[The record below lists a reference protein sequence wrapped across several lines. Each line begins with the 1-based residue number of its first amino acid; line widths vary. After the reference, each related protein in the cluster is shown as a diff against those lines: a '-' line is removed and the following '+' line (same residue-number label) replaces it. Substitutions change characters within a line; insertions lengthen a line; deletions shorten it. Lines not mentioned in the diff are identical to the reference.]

1 MKEVAKM
8 KAVLFDGKG
17 SVKVGD
23 VPKPQIQGSKDA
35 IIKVTHST
43 ICGSDL
49 NILRGK
55 IVLEE
60 NGIMGHEG
68 AGIVEE
74 VGPGVTKVK
83 PGDHVVIAYSV
94 QCGECE
100 NCKNGWVVFC
110 DHGGM
115 LGHGKQWGDHG
126 GTQAEYLRVPWAD
139 ANLQPIPAGLT
150 EEQSIFVGDILSTGY
165 QACEYGAIRHG
176 DFVVVFGAGPVGLCA
191 VAAARLFGPRK
202 IVAVDMIDYRLD
214 AAKRLGADIV
224 INASKMNAP
233 EEIKKMTNGKGA
245 EVCIEAVGGAA
256 TFEACIE
263 SVRPAGRIS
272 IVGVF
277 PFDKVGVSIRDLL
290 RRNLTIRAGRA
301 NLIHMGQ
308 LLSLI
313 EGGKLDMTPLITH
326 KMRLGDAVKAYGIFG
341 SQSENSLK
349 IILTP

>member
-1 MKEVAKM
+1 M
-8 KAVLFDGKG
+8 KAILFDGKG
-17 SVKVGD
+17 SVKLGD
-23 VPKPQIQGSKDA
+23 VPKPDIRESKDA
-35 IIKVTHST
+35 LIRITHST

-68 AGIVEE
+68 AGVVEK

-83 PGDHVVIAYSV
+83 PGDRVVISHSV

-110 DHGGM
+110 DHAGI

-150 EEQSIFVGDILSTGY
+150 EEQTIFVGDILSTGY
-165 QACEYGAIRHG
+165 QACEYGSIRHG

-191 VAAARLFGPRK
+191 VAAARLFGPRR
-202 IVAVDMIDYRLD
+202 IVAVDMLDYRLD
-214 AAKRLGADIV
+214 AAKRLGADAV
-224 INASKMNAP
+224 INASRTKAA

-245 EVCIEAVGGAA
+245 DVAIEAVGNPA
-256 TFEACIE
+256 TFEGCIK

-277 PFDKVGVSIRDLL
+277 PFEKVGISLRDML
-290 RRNLTIRAGRA
+290 RRSLQIRAGRA

-326 KMRLGDAVKAYGIFG
+326 RMSLGDGVKAYEIFG
-341 SQSENSLK
+341 SQSDNALK